1 MDAPRPNPRPGTPS
15 RSMVR
20 GPHVETRAS
29 GTLPSARMERRDFLV
44 GTLVGVGS
52 GVAVDRVA
60 IHLEDE
66 ARKADAQAAQATAA
80 AATLDEP
87 TPPGTPSKAPA
98 NIPAKAKIGDVAI
111 GPQPPDGRQA
121 SYAQQGED
129 LILLNL
135 LHSLGIRTPTYLDI
149 GAFHPTISS
158 NTYLFYL
165 LGSRGVLVEPN
176 PAMATML
183 RKIRPEDTVLN
194 AGVGLGSARTA
205 EYYLF
210 PDRPQLNTFSKEQ
223 ADEHARS
230 GLRVERMADMPLRS
244 VTEIIDEHFEGAPD
258 LMSIDVE
265 GLDLS
270 ILETMDLER
279 TRPVTLCVE
288 TLVFGTHGVVGEIA
302 DLLRKHDYV
311 IRGGTF
317 VNTIFVDARRLAL
330 EHDARR
336 EL

>member
-1 MDAPRPNPRPGTPS
+1 
-15 RSMVR
+15 
-20 GPHVETRAS
+20 
-29 GTLPSARMERRDFLV
+29 MERRDFLV

-60 IHLEDE
+60 LHLEDE
-66 ARKADAQAAQATAA
+66 ARKADEQAAQAAA
-80 AATLDEP
+80 AATPDEP
-87 TPPGTPSKAPA
+87 TSPGAPTKALP
-98 NIPAKAKIGDVAI
+98 KTTIGDVAI

-135 LHSLGIRTPTYLDI
+135 LHSLGIQTPSYLDI

-176 PAMATML
+176 PTMATML
-183 RKIRPEDTVLN
+183 RELRPEDTVLDV
-194 AGVGLGSARTA
+194 GVGLGSARTA

-223 ADEHARS
+223 AEEHARS
-230 GLRVERMADMPLRS
+230 GLRIERMADLPLRP

-258 LMSIDVE
+258 LISVDVE

-270 ILETMDLER
+270 ILETMDLEH
-279 TRPVTLCVE
+279 TRPVALCVE
-288 TLVFGTHGVVGEIA
+288 TLVFGTHDVVGAIA

-311 IRGGTF
+311 VRGGTF
-317 VNTIFVDARRLAL
+317 VNTIFVDARRLEL
-330 EHDARR
+330 EDGARR